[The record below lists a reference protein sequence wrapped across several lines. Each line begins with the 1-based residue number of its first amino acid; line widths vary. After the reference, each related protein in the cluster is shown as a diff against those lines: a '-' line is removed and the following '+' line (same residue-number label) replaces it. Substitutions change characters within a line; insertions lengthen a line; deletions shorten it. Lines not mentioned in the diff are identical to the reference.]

1 LKSTQ
6 GLAQEGPKDYPEY
19 TFPSFRAEGMPLSIH
34 DNLLVS
40 DEVKWEARTIVL
52 RTERRTENQPTT
64 CVNVIFNGVQAC
76 RFENDAFGN
85 IILGLES
92 VGLDEFLTEYGTG
105 ICDSHKAAGSPGPWA
120 VTLETASRRLHAL
133 EIQPFILSPSYGLS
147 GWILAR
153 ELTIFPADPPVR

>member
-1 LKSTQ
+1 
-6 GLAQEGPKDYPEY
+6 
-19 TFPSFRAEGMPLSIH
+19 MPLSIH

-40 DEVKWEARTIVL
+40 YEVRCEARTIVL

-64 CVNVIFNGVQAC
+64 SVNVIFNGVQAY

-92 VGLDEFLTEYGTG
+92 VGLDEFLTEYGTQ
-105 ICDSHKAAGSPGPWA
+105 ICGSHKQAGSPGPWA
-120 VTLETASRRLHAL
+120 VTLETASQHLHSL
-133 EIQPFILSPSYGLS
+133 ETQSFILSSTYGLS

-153 ELTIFPADPPVR
+153 EATISPADPHFR